1 MPNSVMMC
9 SEYKDK
15 LEEQFDEQQVN
26 WLKDL
31 LFKEAF
37 TRSVLVTRN
46 LFLQFK
52 GVSLTG
58 PEEEATATFY
68 SRVIDFAT
76 GNLAMREVFDMSSTV
91 RMDAI
96 RNLG

>member
-1 MPNSVMMC
+1 MRCAVVPR
-9 SEYKDK
+9 K
-15 LEEQFDEQQVN
+15 
-26 WLKDL
+26 
-31 LFKEAF
+31 
-37 TRSVLVTRN
+37 

-52 GVSLTG
+52 GVSLSG
-58 PEEEATATFY
+58 DPSQEEDERPKTFY

-76 GNLAMREVFDMSSTV
+76 GNLAMREVFNMSSTV